1 MLKWT
6 NCSIGFP
13 KEMTKVLIFLSNE
26 HIEFGRIREGHWE
39 VLGSSISD
47 YWEELE
53 PNQVKAWTYINY
65 EVKGE
70 WIRVKD
76 DVYSH
81 YECSVCKAK
90 PLYEEFCDLPELSDF
105 CPNCGAD
112 MRGEQD
118 DESRSN
124 SNAQTDTRARGMGA
138 TDKSSGI

>member
-1 MLKWT
+1 M
-6 NCSIGFP
+6 GFP
-13 KEMTKVLIFLSNE
+13 KEKKKVLIFLSNE

-53 PNQVKAWTYINY
+53 PNQVKAWAYINY
-65 EVKGE
+65 EDKENTGPVKGE

-76 DVYSH
+76 DIFFH

-112 MRGEQD
+112 MRGEQC
-118 DESRSN
+118 E
-124 SNAQTDTRARGMGA
+124 
-138 TDKSSGI
+138 